1 LIVGYLKLK
10 HYLILWE
17 KKFSI
22 VLQKPKCLKCGRRL
36 QVDRSETNYNAGK
49 ITAYC
54 FNRKYHDGLVLKFK
68 IESILSNSPTAD
80 LILNV
85 KQTNSEYN

>member
-1 LIVGYLKLK
+1 MG
-10 HYLILWE
+10 
-17 KKFSI
+17 KKFSV

-54 FNRKYHDGLVLKFK
+54 YNRNAHDGMILKFK
-68 IESILSNSPTAD
+68 INSMISNSPTAD
-80 LILNV
+80 IILNIN
-85 KQTNSEYN
+85 QTKSEFN

>member
-1 LIVGYLKLK
+1 MG
-10 HYLILWE
+10 

-36 QVDRSETNYNAGK
+36 QVDKSETSYNAGK

-54 FNRKYHDGLVLKFK
+54 FNRQYHDGLVLKYK
-68 IESILSNSPTAD
+68 IESLISNSPTAD

-85 KQTNSEYN
+85 KQQKSEYS